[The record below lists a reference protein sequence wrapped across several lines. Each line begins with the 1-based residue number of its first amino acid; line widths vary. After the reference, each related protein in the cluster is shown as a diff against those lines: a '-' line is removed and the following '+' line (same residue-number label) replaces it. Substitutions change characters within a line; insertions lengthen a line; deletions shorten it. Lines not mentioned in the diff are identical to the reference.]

1 MFSVIYKFKIKEELT
16 QQFEENWAELTKL
29 IAKHQGGLGSRLH
42 KSDDLNYIAYAQ
54 WPDRE
59 TWESEFT
66 NMPAHA
72 KEISRK
78 MKEACETNETIFEL
92 QVVEDLLKKN

>member
-1 MFSVIYKFKIKEELT
+1 MFTVIYKFKLKPDKI

-42 KSDDLNYIAYAQ
+42 KNDTLNYIAYAQ

-59 TWESEFT
+59 TWESEWKA
-66 NMPAHA
+66 MPEHS

-78 MKEACETNETIFEL
+78 MKEACEERETLFEL
-92 QVVEDLLKKN
+92 DVVSDLLK

>member
-1 MFSVIYKFKIKEELT
+1 MFTVIYKFKVKEGLT

-29 IAKHQGGLGSRLH
+29 ISNHQGGLGSRLH
-42 KSDDLNYIAYAQ
+42 KSDNLNYIAYAQ

-59 TWESEFT
+59 TWESEW
-66 NMPAHA
+66 NDMPEHA

-78 MKEACETNETIFEL
+78 MKEACETRETIFEL
-92 QVVEDLLKKN
+92 EVVMDLLKK